1 MVGNAMRKSFLVA
14 FLAGILFGGFAL
26 AGALRFGT
34 VQATTEVVGII
45 TSDTTWTKA
54 GGPYNLTGNVLI
66 DSGVTVTVEAEAV
79 VNLNGY
85 YIRANGTL
93 IIQPGATLNMGVTG
107 TNVGNIEVNGV
118 LSARGTSASPIHF
131 NGAAYYW
138 DSIFVPPALS
148 SVRFA
153 GSSMAWT
160 EQTGSGCI
168 IENAVMDK
176 TGVTISSSIK
186 CSNNQLSGA
195 GISVAGGSPVIS
207 HNVLSSGVGISIS
220 RGSPF
225 IANNQ
230 LNGGYISLY
239 GPVDSP
245 IITSNVISNPD
256 PQWPSPTS
264 ACISLIGGSFQNN
277 KGLILIE
284 KNTLKN
290 SQTGI
295 ELTENENYDIN
306 KPIRIRYNTI
316 ENNDVGISITDRFS
330 PTITNNNIYNNNV
343 NIKLS
348 SFASRNVTAAN
359 NWWGTTDTQAI
370 SQSIHD
376 FEDDF
381 DLGKVTFMPFLTSPD
396 PNATPDPNAPLS
408 TPTPEPTPATSPMPT
423 PNQTPSS
430 TPSQEPQQTEF
441 TTIVGAA
448 IVVAV
453 IGAGLGLLVYLIKR
467 K

>member
-1 MVGNAMRKSFLVA
+1 MRKPFVVA
-14 FLAGILFGGFAL
+14 FLIAIMVGGLAFAGIAYISSVK
-26 AGALRFGT
+26 AS
-34 VQATTEVVGII
+34 TEVIGII
-45 TSDTTWTKA
+45 DSDTIWTKA
-54 GGPYNLTGNVLI
+54 NSPYNLTGNVLI
-66 DSGVTVTVEAEAV
+66 DSGVTVTVEADAV

-85 YIRANGTL
+85 YIRVNGTL
-93 IIQPGATLNMGVTG
+93 IIQPGATLNMGVTE
-107 TNVGNIEVNGV
+107 THVGNIQVNGA

-138 DSIFVPPALS
+138 ESIFVPPSLS
-148 SVRFA
+148 SVTFA

-186 CSNNQLSGA
+186 CSNNQFSGA

-207 HNVLSSGVGISIS
+207 HNVLSSGVSISIG

-230 LNGGYISLY
+230 LNGGYISISDN
-239 GPVDSP
+239 VDSP

-256 PQWPSPTS
+256 PQWPSSTS
-264 ACISLIGGSFQNN
+264 ACISIIGGAFQYNN
-277 KGLILIE
+277 GLILIE
-284 KNTLKN
+284 KNALKN
-290 SQTGI
+290 SQTGV
-295 ELTENENYDIN
+295 ELIENENYDIN
-306 KPIRIRYNTI
+306 RPITIRYNTI
-316 ENNDVGISITDRFS
+316 ENNEVGISITDRFF

-343 NIKLS
+343 SIKLS
-348 SFASRNVTAAN
+348 SFASRNVTATN

-381 DLGKVTFMPFLTSPD
+381 NLGKVTFIPFLTSPD
-396 PNATPDPNAPLS
+396 PNATPDPNAPLP
-408 TPTPEPTPATSPMPT
+408 TPTPEQTPAASPTPT
-423 PNQTPSS
+423 PHQTPTS
-430 TPSQEPQQTEF
+430 TPSQEPQQTDQTEA
-441 TTIVGAA
+441 IIGAA
-448 IVVAV
+448 IAATVF
-453 IGAGLGLLVYLIKR
+453 GAGLGLLIYLIKR

>member
-1 MVGNAMRKSFLVA
+1 MVNSKSLLIAFSIAMIISGLV
-14 FLAGILFGGFAL
+14 LV
-26 AGALRFGT
+26 GT
-34 VQATTEVVGII
+34 SNFSTVRASTEVTGII
-45 TSDTTWTKA
+45 SSDTTWTKA

-66 DSGVTVTVEAEAV
+66 DSGVSVTVGEDAV
-79 VNLNGY
+79 VNLTGY
-85 YIRANGTL
+85 YIRVKGTL
-93 IIQPGATLNMGVTG
+93 LIQPGATLNMGVTG

-138 DSIFVPPALS
+138 ESVFVPPALAS
-148 SVRFA
+148 IRFS
-153 GSSMAWT
+153 GSSIAWH

-186 CSNNQLSGA
+186 FSNNQLSGA

-207 HNVLSSGVGISIS
+207 HNVLSSGVSITIG

-230 LNGGYISLY
+230 LDGGYISIN
-239 GPVDSP
+239 GDVDSP

-256 PQWPSPTS
+256 PQWPYSTS
-264 ACISLIGGSFQNN
+264 ACISLIGGNFQNN
-277 KGLILIE
+277 NGLALIE
-284 KNTLKN
+284 KNVLEN
-290 SQTGI
+290 SQTGV

-316 ENNDVGISITDRFS
+316 ENNEVGISITDRFS

-348 SFASRNVTAAN
+348 SFASRNVTATN

-381 DLGKVTFMPFLTSPD
+381 DLGKVTFIPFLSSLN
-396 PNATPDPNAPLS
+396 PNATPDPNAPLP
-408 TPTPEPTPATSPMPT
+408 TPTPEQTPAASPTPT
-423 PNQTPSS
+423 PHQTPTS

-441 TTIVGAA
+441 TIIIGAA